1 MLEYDE
7 PARIAALRELPLHL
21 RVVWALLCAER
32 ALLQYRKF
40 NDRTKR
46 GDAFVAECLAER
58 LWGDLSGDSLS
69 PLECE
74 VSAARLHDLVPREDL
89 PEEAALHA
97 LACAFRARSRGGDPL
112 DAACAG
118 RHVLDLADYLAQQAL
133 GLGHLGVWTHV
144 HEARVR
150 AHPLVQHELAR
161 QARDLRELSEP
172 AADFADRLESMK
184 ARSASEAADLVPR
197 HAVNV

>member
-1 MLEYDE
+1 MLDYDE
-7 PARIAALRELPLHL
+7 PARIAALRALDPRL
-21 RVVWALLCAER
+21 RTVWALLCAER
-32 ALLQYRKF
+32 ALVQYRKF
-40 NDRTKR
+40 HDRTKR

-58 LWGDLSGDSLS
+58 LWGDLGGDPLS

-74 VSAARLHDLVPREDL
+74 ASAARLQDLVPREDL

-133 GLGHLGVWTHV
+133 GLGQTGVWTHA

-150 AHPLVQHELAR
+150 GHALVQQELAR
-161 QARDLRELSEP
+161 QEQDLREL
-172 AADFADRLESMK
+172 AALGDDVRDALERMK
-184 ARSASEAADLVPR
+184 ARSASEAADLLG
-197 HAVNV
+197 

>member
-1 MLEYDE
+1 MLDYDE
-7 PARIAALRELPLHL
+7 SGRIAALRELPPHL

-32 ALLQYRKF
+32 ALTQYRKF
-40 NDRTKR
+40 YDRTKR

-58 LWGDLSGDSLS
+58 LWGDLGGDPLS

-74 VSAARLHDLVPREDL
+74 ASAARLHDLVPREDL

-118 RHVLDLADYLAQQAL
+118 GHVLDLADYLAQQAL
-133 GLGHLGVWTHV
+133 GFGQPGIWTHA

-161 QARDLRELSEP
+161 QARDLRELAELDDDVRD
-172 AADFADRLESMK
+172 ALERMK
-184 ARSASEAADLVPR
+184 ARSASEAADLLD
-197 HAVNV
+197 